1 MNFKVSQGQSRSVKV
16 RLCFDGLVGHQ
27 KSSKNKINDE
37 KHLTFAQFLGCGF
50 GGGWFVGHDA
60 RPCGP

>member
-1 MNFKVSQGQSRSVKV
+1 MGIK
-16 RLCFDGLVGHQ
+16 

-37 KHLTFAQFLGCGF
+37 KHLTFAQFLGHGF